1 MAVAILGKTLLFVY
15 RVGTILLILGVVSF
29 LVVARIALVAVLVVS
44 LAVLLIHKSCL
55 LFVAVSYTHLFC
67 SRQRPVFHVPAGT
80 IRPV

>member
-55 LFVAVSYTHLFC
+55 LFV
-67 SRQRPVFHVPAGT
+67 VFSLHRENFDYLA
-80 IRPV
+80 